1 MSTRE
6 FEAFEAG
13 RRYANTA
20 YLVDL
25 QEMQGDNLLR
35 ELVRITAQ
43 MNWQLND
50 LKEQIRQGNVISG
63 QQLALTARQYYEK
76 QLGSL
81 EKTINRTE
89 KMNKLPENS
98 DQTKNVKKSLS
109 ITRIATRGIINI
121 FVPLME
127 TRLITNSVQHM
138 LEQQK
143 RRLDRFRQVN
153 NKKAQ
158 LHLTWEEALQASHMS
173 VDDLDRRFRRRRTV
187 WRFCCWSLLAI
198 ALFLS
203 GMLFAASSL
212 PLTTLVRAISTLVLI
227 LSGVALCA
235 SRALI
240 VTYRLWQLHER
251 KVSEPEQGT
260 FRDFLNDRNGWRNAT
275 LIAVTSKQY

>member
-1 MSTRE
+1 
-6 FEAFEAG
+6 
-13 RRYANTA
+13 
-20 YLVDL
+20 
-25 QEMQGDNLLR
+25 
-35 ELVRITAQ
+35 
-43 MNWQLND
+43 
-50 LKEQIRQGNVISG
+50 
-63 QQLALTARQYYEK
+63 
-76 QLGSL
+76 
-81 EKTINRTE
+81 
-89 KMNKLPENS
+89 MNKLPENS
-98 DQTKNVKKSLS
+98 DQTKNVKKSPS
-109 ITRIATRGIINI
+109 ITRIATRRIINI

-138 LEQQK
+138 LKQQK
-143 RRLDRFRQVN
+143 SRLEKFRQVN

-158 LHLTWEEALQASHMS
+158 LCLSWEEALLAGHMS
-173 VDDLDRRFRRRRTV
+173 VDDLDCRFRRRRTA
-187 WRFCCWSLLAI
+187 WRLCCWSLLAI

-212 PLTTLVRAISTLVLI
+212 PLMTLVRAISTLMLI

-260 FRDFLNDRNGWRNAT
+260 FHDFLNDRNGWRNAT

>member
-1 MSTRE
+1 
-6 FEAFEAG
+6 
-13 RRYANTA
+13 
-20 YLVDL
+20 
-25 QEMQGDNLLR
+25 
-35 ELVRITAQ
+35 
-43 MNWQLND
+43 
-50 LKEQIRQGNVISG
+50 
-63 QQLALTARQYYEK
+63 
-76 QLGSL
+76 
-81 EKTINRTE
+81 
-89 KMNKLPENS
+89 MNKLPENS
-98 DQTKNVKKSLS
+98 DQTKNVKKSPS
-109 ITRIATRGIINI
+109 ITRIATRRIINI

-138 LEQQK
+138 LKQQK
-143 RRLDRFRQVN
+143 SRLEKFRQVN

-158 LHLTWEEALQASHMS
+158 LCLSWEEALLASHMS
-173 VDDLDRRFRRRRTV
+173 VDDLDRRFRRRRTA
-187 WRFCCWSLLAI
+187 WRLCCWSLLAI

-212 PLTTLVRAISTLVLI
+212 SLMTLVRAISTLMLI

>member
-1 MSTRE
+1 
-6 FEAFEAG
+6 
-13 RRYANTA
+13 
-20 YLVDL
+20 
-25 QEMQGDNLLR
+25 
-35 ELVRITAQ
+35 
-43 MNWQLND
+43 
-50 LKEQIRQGNVISG
+50 
-63 QQLALTARQYYEK
+63 
-76 QLGSL
+76 
-81 EKTINRTE
+81 
-89 KMNKLPENS
+89 MNKLPENS
-98 DQTKNVKKSLS
+98 DQTKNVKKSPS
-109 ITRIATRGIINI
+109 IPRIATRGIINI
-121 FVPLME
+121 LVPLME

-138 LEQQK
+138 LKQQK
-143 RRLDRFRQVN
+143 SRLEKFRQVN

-158 LHLTWEEALQASHMS
+158 LCLSWEEALLASHMS
-173 VDDLDRRFRRRRTV
+173 VDDLDRRFRRRRTA
-187 WRFCCWSLLAI
+187 WRLCCWSLLAI

-212 PLTTLVRAISTLVLI
+212 PLMTLVRAISTLMLI

>member
-1 MSTRE
+1 
-6 FEAFEAG
+6 
-13 RRYANTA
+13 
-20 YLVDL
+20 
-25 QEMQGDNLLR
+25 
-35 ELVRITAQ
+35 
-43 MNWQLND
+43 
-50 LKEQIRQGNVISG
+50 
-63 QQLALTARQYYEK
+63 
-76 QLGSL
+76 
-81 EKTINRTE
+81 
-89 KMNKLPENS
+89 
-98 DQTKNVKKSLS
+98 
-109 ITRIATRGIINI
+109 
-121 FVPLME
+121 
-127 TRLITNSVQHM
+127 
-138 LEQQK
+138 
-143 RRLDRFRQVN
+143 
-153 NKKAQ
+153 
-158 LHLTWEEALQASHMS
+158 
-173 VDDLDRRFRRRRTV
+173 V

>member
-1 MSTRE
+1 
-6 FEAFEAG
+6 
-13 RRYANTA
+13 
-20 YLVDL
+20 
-25 QEMQGDNLLR
+25 
-35 ELVRITAQ
+35 
-43 MNWQLND
+43 
-50 LKEQIRQGNVISG
+50 
-63 QQLALTARQYYEK
+63 
-76 QLGSL
+76 
-81 EKTINRTE
+81 
-89 KMNKLPENS
+89 MNKLPENS
-98 DQTKNVKKSLS
+98 DQTKNVKKSPS

-158 LHLTWEEALQASHMS
+158 LCLSWEEA
-173 VDDLDRRFRRRRTV
+173 RRRTA
-187 WRFCCWSLLAI
+187 WRLCCWSLLAI

>member
-1 MSTRE
+1 
-6 FEAFEAG
+6 
-13 RRYANTA
+13 
-20 YLVDL
+20 
-25 QEMQGDNLLR
+25 
-35 ELVRITAQ
+35 
-43 MNWQLND
+43 
-50 LKEQIRQGNVISG
+50 
-63 QQLALTARQYYEK
+63 
-76 QLGSL
+76 
-81 EKTINRTE
+81 
-89 KMNKLPENS
+89 MNKLPENS
-98 DQTKNVKKSLS
+98 DQTKNVKKSPS

-127 TRLITNSVQHM
+127 TRLITNSVQRM

-187 WRFCCWSLLAI
+187 WRLCCWSLLAI

-212 PLTTLVRAISTLVLI
+212 PLITQVRAISTLVLI

-260 FRDFLNDRNGWRNAT
+260 
-275 LIAVTSKQY
+275 

>member
-1 MSTRE
+1 
-6 FEAFEAG
+6 
-13 RRYANTA
+13 
-20 YLVDL
+20 
-25 QEMQGDNLLR
+25 
-35 ELVRITAQ
+35 
-43 MNWQLND
+43 
-50 LKEQIRQGNVISG
+50 
-63 QQLALTARQYYEK
+63 
-76 QLGSL
+76 
-81 EKTINRTE
+81 
-89 KMNKLPENS
+89 MNKLPENS

-187 WRFCCWSLLAI
+187 WRLCCWSLLAI

-212 PLTTLVRAISTLVLI
+212 PLITQVRAISTLVLI

-260 FRDFLNDRNGWRNAT
+260 FRDFLNTRNGWRNAT

>member
-1 MSTRE
+1 
-6 FEAFEAG
+6 
-13 RRYANTA
+13 
-20 YLVDL
+20 
-25 QEMQGDNLLR
+25 
-35 ELVRITAQ
+35 
-43 MNWQLND
+43 
-50 LKEQIRQGNVISG
+50 
-63 QQLALTARQYYEK
+63 
-76 QLGSL
+76 
-81 EKTINRTE
+81 
-89 KMNKLPENS
+89 MNKLPENS

-173 VDDLDRRFRRRRTV
+173 VDDLDRRFRRRRIV
-187 WRFCCWSLLAI
+187 WRLCCWSLLAI

-212 PLTTLVRAISTLVLI
+212 PLTTLVHAISTLVLI

-260 FRDFLNDRNGWRNAT
+260 FRDFLNNRNGWRNAT

>member
-1 MSTRE
+1 
-6 FEAFEAG
+6 
-13 RRYANTA
+13 
-20 YLVDL
+20 
-25 QEMQGDNLLR
+25 
-35 ELVRITAQ
+35 
-43 MNWQLND
+43 
-50 LKEQIRQGNVISG
+50 
-63 QQLALTARQYYEK
+63 
-76 QLGSL
+76 
-81 EKTINRTE
+81 
-89 KMNKLPENS
+89 MNKLPENS
-98 DQTKNVKKSLS
+98 DQTKNVKKSPS
-109 ITRIATRGIINI
+109 ITRIATRRIINI

-138 LEQQK
+138 LKQQK
-143 RRLDRFRQVN
+143 SRLEKFRQVN

-158 LHLTWEEALQASHMS
+158 LCLSWEEALLASHMS
-173 VDDLDRRFRRRRTV
+173 VDDLDRRFRRRRTA
-187 WRFCCWSLLAI
+187 WRLCCWSLLAI

-212 PLTTLVRAISTLVLI
+212 PLMTLVRAISTLMLI

-251 KVSEPEQGT
+251 KVSDPEHGT

>member
-1 MSTRE
+1 
-6 FEAFEAG
+6 
-13 RRYANTA
+13 
-20 YLVDL
+20 
-25 QEMQGDNLLR
+25 
-35 ELVRITAQ
+35 
-43 MNWQLND
+43 
-50 LKEQIRQGNVISG
+50 
-63 QQLALTARQYYEK
+63 
-76 QLGSL
+76 
-81 EKTINRTE
+81 
-89 KMNKLPENS
+89 MNKLPENS
-98 DQTKNVKKSLS
+98 DQTKNVKKSPS

-121 FVPLME
+121 LVPLME

-138 LEQQK
+138 LKQQK
-143 RRLDRFRQVN
+143 SRLEKFRQVN
-153 NKKAQ
+153 HKKAQ
-158 LHLTWEEALQASHMS
+158 LPLTWEEALQASHMS
-173 VDDLDRRFRRRRTV
+173 VGDLDRRFRRRRTV

-227 LSGVALCA
+227 LSGIALCA

>member
-1 MSTRE
+1 
-6 FEAFEAG
+6 
-13 RRYANTA
+13 
-20 YLVDL
+20 
-25 QEMQGDNLLR
+25 
-35 ELVRITAQ
+35 
-43 MNWQLND
+43 
-50 LKEQIRQGNVISG
+50 
-63 QQLALTARQYYEK
+63 
-76 QLGSL
+76 
-81 EKTINRTE
+81 
-89 KMNKLPENS
+89 MNKLPENS
-98 DQTKNVKKSLS
+98 DQTKNVKKSPS

-187 WRFCCWSLLAI
+187 WRFCCWSL
-198 ALFLS
+198 
-203 GMLFAASSL
+203 
-212 PLTTLVRAISTLVLI
+212 
-227 LSGVALCA
+227 
-235 SRALI
+235 

>member
-1 MSTRE
+1 
-6 FEAFEAG
+6 
-13 RRYANTA
+13 
-20 YLVDL
+20 
-25 QEMQGDNLLR
+25 
-35 ELVRITAQ
+35 
-43 MNWQLND
+43 
-50 LKEQIRQGNVISG
+50 
-63 QQLALTARQYYEK
+63 
-76 QLGSL
+76 
-81 EKTINRTE
+81 
-89 KMNKLPENS
+89 MNKLPENS
-98 DQTKNVKKSLS
+98 DQTKNVKKSPS

-173 VDDLDRRFRRRRTV
+173 VDDLDRRF
-187 WRFCCWSLLAI
+187 
-198 ALFLS
+198 
-203 GMLFAASSL
+203 ASSL

>member
-1 MSTRE
+1 
-6 FEAFEAG
+6 
-13 RRYANTA
+13 
-20 YLVDL
+20 
-25 QEMQGDNLLR
+25 
-35 ELVRITAQ
+35 
-43 MNWQLND
+43 
-50 LKEQIRQGNVISG
+50 
-63 QQLALTARQYYEK
+63 
-76 QLGSL
+76 
-81 EKTINRTE
+81 
-89 KMNKLPENS
+89 MNKLPENS

-173 VDDLDRRFRRRRTV
+173 VDDLDRRFRRRRTA
-187 WRFCCWSLLAI
+187 WRLCCWSLLAI

-212 PLTTLVRAISTLVLI
+212 PLMTLVRAISTLVLI

>member
-1 MSTRE
+1 
-6 FEAFEAG
+6 
-13 RRYANTA
+13 
-20 YLVDL
+20 
-25 QEMQGDNLLR
+25 
-35 ELVRITAQ
+35 
-43 MNWQLND
+43 
-50 LKEQIRQGNVISG
+50 
-63 QQLALTARQYYEK
+63 
-76 QLGSL
+76 
-81 EKTINRTE
+81 
-89 KMNKLPENS
+89 MNKLPENS

-187 WRFCCWSLLAI
+187 WRLCCWSLLAI

-212 PLTTLVRAISTLVLI
+212 PLMTQVRAISTLVLI

>member
-1 MSTRE
+1 
-6 FEAFEAG
+6 
-13 RRYANTA
+13 
-20 YLVDL
+20 
-25 QEMQGDNLLR
+25 
-35 ELVRITAQ
+35 
-43 MNWQLND
+43 
-50 LKEQIRQGNVISG
+50 
-63 QQLALTARQYYEK
+63 
-76 QLGSL
+76 
-81 EKTINRTE
+81 
-89 KMNKLPENS
+89 MNKLPENS
-98 DQTKNVKKSLS
+98 DQTKNVKKSPS

-203 GMLFAASSL
+203 GMLFATSYDSGTRHQHSCADTVRRRSL
-212 PLTTLVRAISTLVLI
+212 CFQSTDCYIPPLA
-227 LSGVALCA
+227 VA
-235 SRALI
+235 
-240 VTYRLWQLHER
+240 
-251 KVSEPEQGT
+251 
-260 FRDFLNDRNGWRNAT
+260 
-275 LIAVTSKQY
+275 

>member
-1 MSTRE
+1 
-6 FEAFEAG
+6 
-13 RRYANTA
+13 
-20 YLVDL
+20 
-25 QEMQGDNLLR
+25 
-35 ELVRITAQ
+35 
-43 MNWQLND
+43 
-50 LKEQIRQGNVISG
+50 
-63 QQLALTARQYYEK
+63 
-76 QLGSL
+76 
-81 EKTINRTE
+81 
-89 KMNKLPENS
+89 
-98 DQTKNVKKSLS
+98 S
-109 ITRIATRGIINI
+109 ITRIATRRIINI

-138 LEQQK
+138 LKQQK
-143 RRLDRFRQVN
+143 SRLEKFRQVN

-158 LHLTWEEALQASHMS
+158 LCLSWEEALLASHMS
-173 VDDLDRRFRRRRTV
+173 VDDLDCRFRRRRTA
-187 WRFCCWSLLAI
+187 WRLCCWSLLAI

-212 PLTTLVRAISTLVLI
+212 PLMTLVRAISTLMLI

-260 FRDFLNDRNGWRNAT
+260 FHDFLNDRNGWRNAT

>member
-1 MSTRE
+1 
-6 FEAFEAG
+6 
-13 RRYANTA
+13 
-20 YLVDL
+20 
-25 QEMQGDNLLR
+25 
-35 ELVRITAQ
+35 
-43 MNWQLND
+43 
-50 LKEQIRQGNVISG
+50 
-63 QQLALTARQYYEK
+63 
-76 QLGSL
+76 
-81 EKTINRTE
+81 
-89 KMNKLPENS
+89 MNKLPENS
-98 DQTKNVKKSLS
+98 DQTKNVKKSPS
-109 ITRIATRGIINI
+109 ITRIATRRIINI

-153 NKKAQ
+153 NKKAL

-187 WRFCCWSLLAI
+187 WRFCCWGLLAI